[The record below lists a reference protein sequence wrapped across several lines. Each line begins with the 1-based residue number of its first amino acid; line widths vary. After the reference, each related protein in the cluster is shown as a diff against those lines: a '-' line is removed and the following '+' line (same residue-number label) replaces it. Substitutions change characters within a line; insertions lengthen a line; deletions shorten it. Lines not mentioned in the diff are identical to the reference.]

1 MKFNIWTFLFQVINF
16 VVLLF
21 ILKKLLYKPVKEIM
35 EKRRGLIEKTIGD
48 AERTKKEALELKE
61 QQQQE
66 VNRLKALQPQMIE
79 NVKKEAAEERKKL
92 LIEAKEEAAKMIEKE
107 KSLFEIEKKKSEN
120 VLRDNTIEAVS
131 VFASNLLK
139 DISDED
145 LNKSVYRKVLRELER
160 ISPDMK
166 EIEDGSPSID
176 LVSAYPLEKEE
187 LMQLEKILE
196 QHFSKILTTNT
207 TVDRSLIAGLKIKLN
222 DRVYDF
228 SLKGQIDSLTSR
240 LREKT

>member
-48 AERTKKEALELKE
+48 AERAKKEALELKE

-92 LIEAKEEAAKMIEKE
+92 LIEAKEEAAKMIEKK

-120 VLRDNTIEAVS
+120 ALRDNTIEAVS
-131 VFASNLLK
+131 VFASNLMK

-160 ISPDMK
+160 ISPNMK
-166 EIEDGSPSID
+166 AIEDGSPSID
-176 LVSAYPLEKEE
+176 LVSAYPLEEE
-187 LMQLEKILE
+187 EMMQLEKMLE
-196 QHFSKILTTNT
+196 QQFSKKLTINT

>member
-79 NVKKEAAEERKKL
+79 NVKKEAAEEKKKL

-107 KSLFEIEKKKSEN
+107 KSLFEIERKKSEN
-120 VLRDNTIEAVS
+120 ALRDNTIEAVS

-145 LNKSVYRKVLRELER
+145 LNKSVYRKVLREIER
-160 ISPDMK
+160 ISPNMK
-166 EIEDGSPSID
+166 AIEDGSPSID
-176 LVSAYPLEKEE
+176 LVSAYSLEEEE

-196 QHFSKILTTNT
+196 QHLSKKLTINTN
-207 TVDRSLIAGLKIKLN
+207 VDRSLIAGLKIKLN

>member
-79 NVKKEAAEERKKL
+79 NVKKEAAEERNC
-92 LIEAKEEAAKMIEKE
+92 
-107 KSLFEIEKKKSEN
+107 SSRQKKKPQ
-120 VLRDNTIEAVS
+120 R
-131 VFASNLLK
+131 
-139 DISDED
+139 
-145 LNKSVYRKVLRELER
+145 
-160 ISPDMK
+160 
-166 EIEDGSPSID
+166 
-176 LVSAYPLEKEE
+176 
-187 LMQLEKILE
+187 
-196 QHFSKILTTNT
+196 
-207 TVDRSLIAGLKIKLN
+207 
-222 DRVYDF
+222 
-228 SLKGQIDSLTSR
+228 
-240 LREKT
+240 

>member
-79 NVKKEAAEERKKL
+79 NMKKEAAEEKKKL

-120 VLRDNTIEAVS
+120 ALRDNTIEAVS

-145 LNKSVYRKVLRELER
+145 LNKSIYRKVLRELEG
-160 ISPDMK
+160 ISPNMK
-166 EIEDGSPSID
+166 AIEDGSPSID
-176 LVSAYPLEKEE
+176 LVSAYPLEEEE

-196 QHFSKILTTNT
+196 QHLSKKMAINTN
-207 TVDRSLIAGLKIKLN
+207 VDRSLIAGLKIKLN

>member
-92 LIEAKEEAAKMIEKE
+92 LIEAKEEAVKMIEKE

-120 VLRDNTIEAVS
+120 ALRDNTIEAVS

-160 ISPDMK
+160 ISPNMK
-166 EIEDGSPSID
+166 TIEDGSPSID
-176 LVSAYPLEKEE
+176 LVSAYPLEEEE

-196 QHFSKILTTNT
+196 QHLLKKMSINTN
-207 TVDRSLIAGLKIKLN
+207 VDRSLIAGLKIKLN

-228 SLKGQIDSLTSR
+228 SLKGQIDSLASR

>member
-120 VLRDNTIEAVS
+120 ALRDNTIEAVS

-160 ISPDMK
+160 ISPNMK
-166 EIEDGSPSID
+166 AIEDGSPSID
-176 LVSAYPLEKEE
+176 LVSAYPLEEEE

-196 QHFSKILTTNT
+196 QHLLKKMTINTN
-207 TVDRSLIAGLKIKLN
+207 VDRSLIAGLKIKLN

-228 SLKGQIDSLTSR
+228 SLKGQIASLTSK

>member
-92 LIEAKEEAAKMIEKE
+92 LMEAKEEAAKMIEKE

-120 VLRDNTIEAVS
+120 ALRDNIIESVS
-131 VFASNLLK
+131 VFASNLMK

-160 ISPDMK
+160 ISPNMK
-166 EIEDGSPSID
+166 AIEDGSPSID
-176 LVSAYPLEKEE
+176 LVSAYPLEEEE

-196 QHFSKILTTNT
+196 QHLSKKLTINTN
-207 TVDRSLIAGLKIKLN
+207 VDRSLIAGLKIKLN